1 MPTPMD
7 LPADELDRREA
18 ALTAAVLGRLRDTP
32 DPRLRELLT
41 RLVDHLHAFARE
53 VRLTEAE
60 WSAAIDF
67 LTRTGQLCDEHRQ
80 EFILLSDVL
89 GLSMLTIGIG
99 APRDPAATEPTVFGP
114 FFVRDAPLVAY
125 GGDVA
130 QGASGEPC
138 WVEGEVRDT
147 AGAPLA
153 HAEIEVWEAD
163 EDGLYDVQYDDGR
176 TSGRAR
182 LRADG
187 EGRYGFWSVKPAPY
201 PIPHDGPVGELLA
214 ASRRSPM
221 RPAHIHFM
229 VAAPGHHTLVTH
241 VFAAGSAHLDDD
253 AVFGVKQSL
262 VREFEA
268 MDPGAERPGA
278 PAGPPGGRWWR
289 LRFDVVLA
297 LEPARA

>member
-1 MPTPMD
+1 MAS
-7 LPADELDRREA
+7 PADELAAREA
-18 ALTAAVLGRLRDTP
+18 ALTNEVVARFGDTP
-32 DPRLRELLT
+32 DPRARELFSA
-41 RLVDHLHAFARE
+41 LVRHLHAFARE
-53 VRLTEAE
+53 VRLTESE
-60 WSAAIDF
+60 WATAIDF
-67 LTRTGQLCDEHRQ
+67 LTRTGQITDERRQ
-80 EFILLSDVL
+80 EVILLSDVL
-89 GLSMLTIGIG
+89 GLSMLTIGIS
-99 APRDPAATEPTVFGP
+99 APQDPAATEPTVFGP
-114 FFVRDAPLVAY
+114 FFVRDAPFVDY

-138 WVEGEVRDT
+138 WVEGQVTDT
-147 AGAPLA
+147 AGAPVP

-182 LRADG
+182 LRAD
-187 EGRYGFWSVKPAPY
+187 EQGRYGFWSVKPAPY

-241 VFAAGSAHLDDD
+241 VFSADSAHLDDD
-253 AVFGVKQSL
+253 AVFGVKRSL

-268 MDPGAERPGA
+268 MEPGPG
-278 PAGPPGGRWWR
+278 PAGRTPDGRWWR
-289 LRFDVVLA
+289 LVFDVCLA
-297 LEPARA
+297 GEASGRAR